1 MTKAKKKRK
10 SVENAV
16 TNCQS
21 DSIKRISLIL
31 KYSLP
36 TQSQHCVQR
45 KHLSSDLEEVG
56 NVLLVECLILS
67 VLCATG
73 GLTFDDLL
81 WLCAKWRQGSAA
93 VVVIITR
100 CSEIMHAL

>member
-1 MTKAKKKRK
+1 MMPLTH
-10 SVENAV
+10 
-16 TNCQS
+16 
-21 DSIKRISLIL
+21 IKIQLIYTVAPL
-31 KYSLP
+31 CAMQTSLP
-36 TQSQHCVQR
+36 RFGQ
-45 KHLSSDLEEVG
+45 VG
-56 NVLLVECLILS
+56 NVLFVECLILS
-67 VLCATG
+67 VFCATG